1 MRSAEAPHRRRLLL
15 RVLTLAGVL
24 ALGWL
29 IGRATSATTP
39 ERPTRPAPGT
49 QSPTST
55 RTRAGIPV
63 GFPDTAKGAATAV
76 ATYQRAFASPSILRP
91 AVMRERIE
99 AVATADYAAQM
110 LAANS
115 PGRERI
121 AAGPIGAGLAAGFQ
135 TLYSAVPIGYEVEA
149 FSPRRAK
156 ILTWGFTLLGNASA
170 VEPAAYFGLTHT
182 ELLRVDGTWRIAA
195 TRAGFGP
202 TPRLATEPGPLGAY
216 DVVGLASHLTAYEP
230 AA

>member
-1 MRSAEAPHRRRLLL
+1 MRRRENDRRRLVLIRALVLL
-15 RVLTLAGVL
+15 GVL
-24 ALGWL
+24 GAGWV
-29 IGRATSATTP
+29 IGRVGSTTTP
-39 ERPTRPAPGT
+39 RSTTGGPDLTESPGA
-49 QSPTST
+49 

-63 GFPDTAKGAATAV
+63 GYADTARGAADAV
-76 ATYQRAFASPSILRP
+76 AAYQRAFASPSILRA

-99 AVATADYAAQM
+99 AVATPDYATQM
-110 LAANS
+110 LAANT

-121 AAGPIGAGLAAGFQ
+121 AAGPIGIGVAAGLQ

-149 FSPRRAK
+149 FTPSRAR
-156 ILTWGFTLLGNASA
+156 ILTWGFTLLGNSSA

-182 ELLRVDGTWRIAA
+182 ELRWVDGIWRIAS

-202 TPRLATEPGPLGAY
+202 TPKLATRPGPLGSY
-216 DVVGLASHLTAYEP
+216 DVVGLASRLTGYEP